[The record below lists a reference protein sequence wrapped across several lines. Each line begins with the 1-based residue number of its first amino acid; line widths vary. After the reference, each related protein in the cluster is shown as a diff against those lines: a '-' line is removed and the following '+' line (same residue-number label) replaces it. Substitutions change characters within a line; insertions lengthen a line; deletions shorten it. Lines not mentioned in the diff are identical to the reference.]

1 MISKFKKESEVEIS
15 LTKDQLKRERDSE
28 IEKIIIKLS
37 EEQNKFKK
45 EQEFKNVENE
55 KIIRS
60 K

>member
-45 EQEFKNVENE
+45 EQEFKNVE
-55 KIIRS
+55 K
-60 K
+60 